1 MSISDIDFREGVYR
15 QVYEGAYAVAR
26 AQQPDV
32 AAHAEDIAQSVVLK
46 FTQRHM
52 TRQVENP
59 WAWGAVHARH
69 ACVNF
74 ANRQLPRARGENV
87 WDEDF
92 WEDQVD
98 ANPGIYPY
106 KMVAGADAIAYALSC
121 LSDRERQMV
130 HLVEAGYSHAEIAEM
145 LGYANA
151 RTVTSTWTRIKAKIL
166 EHVGG
171 KDELLD
177 LLRVDTFAH
186 LEMSPDLMIPA
197 SGHEG
202 DAEVEASTS
211 HSKDTP

>member
-46 FTQRHM
+46 FTKRHM

-59 WAWGAVHARH
+59 YAWGAVHARH
-69 ACVNF
+69 ACMNF
-74 ANRQLPRARGENV
+74 ANRQLPRARDENV

-106 KMVAGADAIAYALSC
+106 KTVAGADAIAYALSC

-171 KDELLD
+171 EDELID
-177 LLRVDTFAH
+177 LLGTNVMAIRLSPKAIIGSDQDGVTEAENPPKDSQDTA
-186 LEMSPDLMIPA
+186 
-197 SGHEG
+197 
-202 DAEVEASTS
+202 
-211 HSKDTP
+211 

>member
-32 AAHAEDIAQSVVLK
+32 AAHAEDIAQGVVLK

-59 WAWGAVHARH
+59 YAWGAVHARH

-74 ANRQLPRARGENV
+74 ANRQLPRARRENV

-106 KMVAGADAIAYALSC
+106 KTVAGADAIEYALSC

-151 RTVTSTWTRIKAKIL
+151 RTVTSTWTRVKAKIL

-177 LLRVDTFAH
+177 LMRVDTFAH
-186 LEMSPDLMIPA
+186 LQIALVDVNPA
-197 SGHEG
+197 SGPDEG
-202 DAEVEASTS
+202 VEVE
-211 HSKDTP
+211 TPSEDPNGRI

>member
-52 TRQVENP
+52 TREVENP
-59 WAWGAVHARH
+59 SAWGAVHARH
-69 ACVNF
+69 ACMNY
-74 ANRQLPRARGENV
+74 ANRQLPRAREEGV

-92 WEDQVD
+92 WEDQV
-98 ANPGIYPY
+98 AIGLEIYPY

-121 LSDRERQMV
+121 LSDRERQLV
-130 HLVEAGYSHAEIAEM
+130 HLIEAGYSHAEIADM
-145 LGYANA
+145 LGYASA
-151 RTVTSTWTRIKAKIL
+151 RTVTTTWNRVKAKIL

-171 KDELLD
+171 EGELRELLA
-177 LLRVDTFAH
+177 VDRFAH
-186 LEMSPDLMIPA
+186 LELRVDFTGLNASDEPTSLQENSPSDPKN
-197 SGHEG
+197 
-202 DAEVEASTS
+202 DA
-211 HSKDTP
+211 

>member
-177 LLRVDTFAH
+177 LLTADVHALRLMAMDDAGPA
-186 LEMSPDLMIPA
+186 SPDHGA
-197 SGHEG
+197 SAQG
-202 DAEVEASTS
+202 DLPSDAPGGA
-211 HSKDTP
+211 

>member
-15 QVYEGAYAVAR
+15 QIYEAAYAVAR

-130 HLVEAGYSHAEIAEM
+130 HLVEAGYSHAEIADM
-145 LGYANA
+145 LGYASA
-151 RTVTSTWTRIKAKIL
+151 RTVTTTWNRVKAKIL
-166 EHVGG
+166 EHVGSEG
-171 KDELLD
+171 ELRELLA
-177 LLRVDTFAH
+177 VDTFAH
-186 LEMSPDLMIPA
+186 LGMSPDLPVPA
-197 SGHEG
+197 AG
-202 DAEVEASTS
+202 DHGGAEVAAPT
-211 HSKDTP
+211 KNPNDTP